1 MDEGAL
7 GHRLPWHSRAVLAGG
22 RDIPK
27 VAEKKRIIEKQASRY
42 VLSYRTAGWLGL
54 CLITEASTFL
64 FVKWG

>member
-54 CLITEASTFL
+54 
-64 FVKWG
+64 